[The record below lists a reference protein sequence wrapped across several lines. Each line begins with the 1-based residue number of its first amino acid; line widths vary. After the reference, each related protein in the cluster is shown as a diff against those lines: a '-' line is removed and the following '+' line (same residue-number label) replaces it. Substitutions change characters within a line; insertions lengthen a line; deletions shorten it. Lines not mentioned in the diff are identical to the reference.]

1 MDPIITIGREYGSGG
16 REIGKLVADKLGVP
30 FYDKEILTRAAEES
44 GLCHELLE
52 RHDEKNTG
60 QRHAGGQRGA
70 SLHVGC
76 GRHGLQMPL
85 NQRVFLA
92 QFDAITKIAAEGPGV
107 IVGRCADYVLKDR
120 PGVTHIFIY
129 ASEERRI
136 ARIMRVEKVDRE
148 HAREL
153 IRKTDRQR
161 RSYYNFFADGN
172 WGMRSNYDLM
182 LRTDGRQPEDVGGYH
197 HRLCQNACRWIKSG
211 KNQEAGSVLLS
222 AERSR
227 LLPLS
232 AIIRPGFL
240 PPR

>member
-30 FYDKEILTRAAEES
+30 FY
-44 GLCHELLE
+44 
-52 RHDEKNTG
+52 EKNTVSG
-60 QRHAGGQRGA
+60 MLAGSAGA
-70 SLHVGC
+70 GLHVGA
-76 GRHGLQMPL
+76 GGMGLQMPL

-182 LRTDGRQPEDVGGYH
+182 LRTDGRRPEDV
-197 HRLCQNACRWIKSG
+197 AD
-211 KNQEAGSVLLS
+211 
-222 AERSR
+222 
-227 LLPLS
+227 
-232 AIIRPGFL
+232 IIIAFAKMRADG
-240 PPR
+240 